1 MKFDAARA
9 NYSRR
14 PDLCFR
20 ITDRLPQQVGAGI
33 GDPGGAAISGGTG
46 GTDPGYNSSTARGEA
61 LALEPAALGPK
72 PRSTSKAGPQR
83 SRLFADGSA
92 DILFGRHE
100 IDPVPFGGGVSDKPI
115 P

>member
-1 MKFDAARA
+1 MRLEQITAAGRICVFA
-9 NYSRR
+9 LPIVCRSRLE
-14 PDLCFR
+14 P
-20 ITDRLPQQVGAGI
+20 GI
-33 GDPGGAAISGGTG
+33 GDPGGAAAISGGTG
-46 GTDPGYNSSTARGEA
+46 GTDPGYNSSTALGEA

-72 PRSTSKAGPQR
+72 PRSTSKARPQR